1 MLGIPR
7 VGVSVHLYSGK
18 TPCKKPLSKEK
29 QRSPHR
35 VGRRIEALRSLLH
48 RERAFCSFSN
58 KEEKRAQRSVICNE
72 ALGLGG
78 CGRVTSFCFD
88 RGKRLSGVI
97 RTPVPQK
104 MTSEGRSMHPALEV
118 MNQKSTIETCT
129 RNATCPLTCHLSLFA
144 SRCC

>member
-35 VGRRIEALRSLLH
+35 VGRRIEVLRCLLH
-48 RERAFCSFSN
+48 RERLSCSCLD

-72 ALGLGG
+72 ALGR
-78 CGRVTSFCFD
+78 CGSVTSFCFG
-88 RGKRLSGVI
+88 RGKGLSGVI
-97 RTPVPQK
+97 RTPAPQK
-104 MTSEGRSMHPALEV
+104 MASE
-118 MNQKSTIETCT
+118 
-129 RNATCPLTCHLSLFA
+129 
-144 SRCC
+144 